1 MVRIDVAYKDGVVY
15 YSREYETGV
24 GDGHVFIGE
33 DLSRRVNGAQ
43 NLKSIEV
50 DDNEFERLVEESIKI
65 NYILDSLSRDPENQV
80 LNRALQEIT
89 ARHTILLREK
99 FHLHF

>member
-1 MVRIDVAYKDGVVY
+1 MIRIDVAYKNGVVY
-15 YSREYETGV
+15 YSHEHEVGV

-33 DLSRRVNGAQ
+33 DLSRRISGAQ

-50 DDNEFERLVEESIKI
+50 GDNEFERLVEESIKI

-80 LNRALQEIT
+80 LNRALQEVT
-89 ARHTILLREK
+89 VRYTILLREK